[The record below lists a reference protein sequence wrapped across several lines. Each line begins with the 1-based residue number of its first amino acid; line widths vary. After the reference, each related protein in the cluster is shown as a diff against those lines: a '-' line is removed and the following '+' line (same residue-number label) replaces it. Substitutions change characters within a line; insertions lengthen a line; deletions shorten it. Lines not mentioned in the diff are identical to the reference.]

1 MLKFF
6 VDGIKAGIMIAIG
19 GSVFLACE
27 SKVVGAVLFTVA
39 LLAICLKGYNLY
51 TGKICYIPEKHDGEA
66 IKQLLLGF
74 LGNAVSTIP
83 LGFAIGYANPK
94 IFEAGKVLCEAKLLQ
109 DPFQT
114 LIRAFF
120 CGVLIY
126 IAVSTYREKNTI
138 AGIVFC
144 IPVFILSGFEH
155 SIANMFY
162 FGAAKN
168 IEISAVIYLA
178 IVVIGNS
185 IGGMAMPILDS
196 IGKGV
201 KKNA

>member
-1 MLKFF
+1 MLKHI
-6 VDGIKAGIMIAIG
+6 VDGIKAGIMISIG

-27 SKVVGAVLFTVA
+27 SKAVGAVLFTVA

-51 TGKICYIPEKHDGEA
+51 TGKICYMPENHCNEA
-66 IKQLLLGF
+66 KKQLFGGL
-74 LGNAVSTIP
+74 LGNAASTIP
-83 LGFAIGYANPK
+83 IGFLISYANPA
-94 IFEAGKVLCEAKLLQ
+94 IFEAAKKVCEAKLSQ
-109 DPFQT
+109 DPLQT
-114 LIRAFF
+114 LIRAVF

-162 FGAAKN
+162 FGAAGN
-168 IEISAVIYLA
+168 LGLSTVIYLI
-178 IVVIGNS
+178 IVIIGNS
-185 IGGMAMPILDS
+185 IGGMAMPILDF
-196 IGKGV
+196 IGKGE